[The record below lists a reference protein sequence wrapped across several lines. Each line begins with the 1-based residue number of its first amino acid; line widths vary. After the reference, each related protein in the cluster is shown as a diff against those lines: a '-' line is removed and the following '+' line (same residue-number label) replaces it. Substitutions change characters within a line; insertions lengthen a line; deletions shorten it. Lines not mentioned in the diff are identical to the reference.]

1 MKPLASLSPPP
12 RAKSAAKPGT
22 KPAPEPGTKPGA
34 KTATRPATNSREL
47 TRAEE
52 AYRRIKAAIFDFVLL
67 PGEGFTESDIAERLG
82 MSRTPVREALFRLEL
97 ESYVKVAFRSGW
109 SVSPFDFRRLEELY
123 DLRVVLEC
131 TAVDRLC
138 AAEPMPDLGL
148 LKATWLVTEADRNP
162 NAAEVAALDEAFH
175 STLVA
180 AAGNLEMA
188 RVHADVTDGI
198 RIVRRLDFTQPPR
211 VAATYEEHAKILRA
225 ILARRADPAKL
236 LLRTHIEASKA
247 EVRKITIHK
256 LHSAKPLTGD
266 L

>member
-1 MKPLASLSPPP
+1 MTASANKPP
-12 RAKSAAKPGT
+12 AAR
-22 KPAPEPGTKPGA
+22 
-34 KTATRPATNSREL
+34 RPARAAAGAAIESQARANPREL
-47 TRAEE
+47 TRAET

-67 PGEGFTESDIAERLG
+67 PGEGFTETDISLRLG

-97 ESYVKVAFRSGW
+97 EGYVQVAFRSGW
-109 SVSPFDFRRLEELY
+109 SVAPFDFRKLEELY
-123 DLRVVLEC
+123 DLRIVLEC

-148 LKATWLVTEADRNP
+148 LKATWLIAEKDRLSEVAD
-162 NAAEVAALDEAFH
+162 VAALDEAFH
-175 STLVA
+175 STIVS
-180 AAGNLEMA
+180 AAGNHEMA

-211 VAATYEEHAKILRA
+211 IAATYDEHAKILRA

-236 LLRTHIEASKA
+236 MLRSHIEASKA

-256 LHSAKPLTGD
+256 LHSARPHDGQM
-266 L
+266 

>member
-1 MKPLASLSPPP
+1 VKTIATPKPHRVNP
-12 RAKSAAKPGT
+12 
-22 KPAPEPGTKPGA
+22 
-34 KTATRPATNSREL
+34 REL
-47 TRAEE
+47 TRAES

-97 ESYVKVAFRSGW
+97 EGYVQVAFRSGW
-109 SVSPFDFRRLEELY
+109 SVAPFDFRKLEELY
-123 DLRVVLEC
+123 DLRIVLEC
-131 TAVDRLC
+131 SAVDRLC

-148 LKATWLVTEADRNP
+148 LKASWLVSEAERLTDTTQ
-162 NAAEVAALDEAFH
+162 VAGLDEAFH
-175 STLVA
+175 ATIVS

-225 ILARRADPAKL
+225 ILARRAEPAKL
-236 LLRTHIEASKA
+236 MLRTHIEASKA

-256 LHSAKPLTGD
+256 LHSARPAAGRM
-266 L
+266 

>member
-1 MKPLASLSPPP
+1 MTSLSKKIMPT
-12 RAKSAAKPGT
+12 AKTAVKAAAQAAAKP
-22 KPAPEPGTKPGA
+22 PVNQ
-34 KTATRPATNSREL
+34 RQS

-67 PGEGFTESDIAERLG
+67 PGEGFTESDLAQRLD

-97 ESYVKVAFRSGW
+97 EGYVKVAFRSGW
-109 SVSPFDFRRLEELY
+109 SVAPFDFHKLEELY

-148 LKATWLVTEADRNP
+148 LKATWLVPEKERKSDT
-162 NAAEVAALDEAFH
+162 AEVAALDEAFH
-175 STLVA
+175 ATLVS

-211 VAATYEEHAKILRA
+211 ISATYDEHAKILKA
-225 ILARRADPAKL
+225 ILARRADAAKL
-236 LLRTHIEASKA
+236 MLRTHIEARKA
-247 EVRKITIHK
+247 EVRKITLHK
-256 LHSAKPLTGD
+256 LHSARPVAGEL
-266 L
+266 

>member
-1 MKPLASLSPPP
+1 MKAPAK
-12 RAKSAAKPGT
+12 KSAAPT
-22 KPAPEPGTKPGA
+22 PNP
-34 KTATRPATNSREL
+34 RDL
-47 TRAEE
+47 TRSEI
-52 AYRRIKAAIFDFVLL
+52 AYRRLKAAIFDFVLL
-67 PGEGFTESDIAERLG
+67 PGDGFTESDMAERLG

-97 ESYVKVAFRSGW
+97 EGYVKVAYRSGW
-109 SVSPFDFRRLEELY
+109 SVAPFDFRKLEELY

-138 AAEPMPDLGL
+138 AMVPMPDLGL
-148 LKATWLVTEADRNP
+148 LKAIWLAPEKERKTDTT
-162 NAAEVAALDEAFH
+162 EVAALDEAFH
-175 STLVA
+175 ATLVS
-180 AAGNLEMA
+180 AAGNLQMA

-211 VAATYEEHAKILRA
+211 ISATYDEHAKILRA

-236 LLRTHIEASKA
+236 MLRTHIEASKA

-256 LHSAKPLTGD
+256 LHSARPAAGD

>member
-1 MKPLASLSPPP
+1 MTAPAKTIATHNNP
-12 RAKSAAKPGT
+12 RANP
-22 KPAPEPGTKPGA
+22 
-34 KTATRPATNSREL
+34 REL
-47 TRAEE
+47 TRAES

-67 PGEGFTESDIAERLG
+67 PGEGFTETDIAERLG

-97 ESYVKVAFRSGW
+97 EGYVQVAFRSGW
-109 SVSPFDFRRLEELY
+109 SVAPFDFRKLEELY
-123 DLRVVLEC
+123 DLRIVLEC

-148 LKATWLVTEADRNP
+148 LKATWMVAEKDRLKDV
-162 NAAEVAALDEAFH
+162 AEVAALDEAFH
-175 STLVA
+175 STIVS

-188 RVHADVTDGI
+188 RVHGDVSDGI

-211 VAATYEEHAKILRA
+211 ITATYDEHAKILRA
-225 ILARRADPAKL
+225 VLGRRADAAKL

-256 LHSAKPLTGD
+256 LHSARPPTPQM
-266 L
+266 